1 MVRIASGRAS
11 WVIISAVEPKAAI
24 GSYSNLLRIHL
35 KKGATSWL
43 KVKWTHT
50 SQDEPILIYSEIDG
64 DRFETRKVEYF
75 IGGAVGLASR
85 RLEKGST
92 QLGSVPVP
100 EIAKINEDSEF
111 EAEEISE
118 DEFNSIWDVYV

>member
-1 MVRIASGRAS
+1 MKVSTKP
-11 WVIISAVEPKAAI
+11 EQDHKAAI
-24 GSYSNLLRIHL
+24 GIYSIFLRKHL

-50 SQDEPILIYSEIDG
+50 SQDEPILIYSEING

-75 IGGAVGLASR
+75 VGGAVGLASR
-85 RLEKGST
+85 KFEKGPT
-92 QLGSVPVP
+92 QLGSVPLP

-111 EAEEISE
+111 ESEEISE